1 MNCNNKQIFLHFYGY
16 TWEEYSFQLPSMKGI
31 YVVYGGK
38 LSCEGEIELHNVL
51 YIGFHESISEMFDRG
66 VFENIRRQSSPYD
79 RFFLAYAEFHDIEK
93 GKAIVQKLND
103 AVQVMH
109 PMITS
114 SDADT
119 LGNVKIY
126 CEGSCALFPKE
137 I

>member
-79 RFFLAYAEFHDIEK
+79 RFFLAYAEFNDIANRFYLKNGFVLEREFVTAE
-93 GKAIVQKLND
+93 GRRMNEYRYG
-103 AVQVMH
+103 AV
-109 PMITS
+109 
-114 SDADT
+114 
-119 LGNVKIY
+119 
-126 CEGSCALFPKE
+126 
-137 I
+137 